1 MNRNREKP
9 LLYIC
14 IYMKRLYLM
23 VIICGIGLTA
33 FSQIS
38 TSTDSLK
45 MALSEATSDTQ
56 KLRILLKLS
65 EYTERN
71 SENVNE
77 LIRYANEAK
86 ILANKIEDD
95 QAYIRALSSQG
106 SALSVAGNKTAGIDT
121 LKLALKL
128 AKNEQSETLIA
139 ECFFAL
145 GAAQEKN
152 KDFKSALGNL
162 EESLALYTN
171 LKDSLSISSVLNNL
185 GIVNF
190 HLGNLPA
197 SLDYYQRSLALKKQI
212 NREDQVVQTYNNI
225 ALVYKNLGNLEKA
238 LLYNKKSMAVK
249 GVIKDTFSL
258 SISYLNLGN
267 IYRQMQQYDSA
278 IMSQKTALKLSEGIK
293 DTVGI
298 AYALYNLG
306 SVYYNQKKYVDSEKA
321 YIDALVLFKKKNSN
335 SLVMACY
342 NSLSIVMRESNNL
355 NKATEYALSA
365 LELAKEFNTKP
376 ELKKIY
382 ETLYNLSKVKGDF
395 ETALMYHEQF
405 TAYSDSLL
413 NQQKIEAIKEL
424 ETNFEI
430 TQRDSKIDLLNKNQE
445 LNTLALSQAK
455 RTKVLLIILSLLLLG
470 ILVVTYRNFKIKNK
484 SEKELSEKNE
494 QLKELNAAKDKF
506 FAIIAHDL
514 RNPLSAFQ
522 SLSTG
527 LAENFKQLSENDL
540 ENYLVNLK
548 KSSEQ
553 LVNLLHNLLQ
563 WALSQTNKLTKNTE
577 LLDINAILQKNIDL
591 LKENAAQK
599 KVSIKSEISTDS
611 TAFGDAHTIDLVF
624 RNLISNAIKFNNP
637 GGDIL
642 IKTLKEGNQLTISII
657 DTGIGMTEDDTKKL
671 FSIVE
676 DTSSIG
682 NSQEK
687 GTGLGLIL
695 CKEFIDKNNGE
706 INVESKIGEGTIF
719 NVILPLTK
727 LDKAA

>member
-1 MNRNREKP
+1 
-9 LLYIC
+9 
-14 IYMKRLYLM
+14 MKRIYLM
-23 VIICGIGLTA
+23 IIICGIGLTG

-38 TSTDSLK
+38 TTTDSLK
-45 MALSEATSDTQ
+45 TALSRSTSDTQ

-65 EYTERN
+65 EYKEGK
-71 SENVNE
+71 SMDANE
-77 LIRYANEAK
+77 SLAFANEAK
-86 ILANKIEDD
+86 LLANKIGDNR
-95 QAYIRALSSQG
+95 AYHRALTLQGNTLSSIG
-106 SALSVAGNKTAGIDT
+106 KSEAGIDT
-121 LKLALKL
+121 LKIALSL
-128 AKNEQSETLIA
+128 IKNTHYDTLIA
-139 ECFFAL
+139 ESYFVL
-145 GAAQEKN
+145 GAAQEKIKN
-152 KDFKSALGNL
+152 FKSALGNF
-162 EESLALYTN
+162 EKSLTHYTN
-171 LKDSLSISSVLNNL
+171 LNDSLSISSVFNYL
-185 GIVNF
+185 GIVHF

-197 SLDYYQRSLALKKQI
+197 SLDYYQQSLALKKQL
-212 NREDQVVQTYNNI
+212 NLEDQLVQTYNNI
-225 ALVYKNLGNLEKA
+225 AMVYKNLGNLEKA

-249 GVIKDTFSL
+249 GVLNDTFSL

-267 IYRQMQQYDSA
+267 IYRQMKQYDSA

-298 AYALYNLG
+298 AYAMYNLG
-306 SVYYNQKKYVDSEKA
+306 SAYYNQKQFVDSEKA
-321 YIDALVLFKKKNSN
+321 YTKALALFKKNNLN

-342 NSLSIVMRESNNL
+342 NSLSIVMREANNL
-355 NKATEYALSA
+355 NKATEYALNA
-365 LELAKEFNTKP
+365 LELAKQFNTKP
-376 ELKKIY
+376 ELKLIY

-430 TQRDSKIDLLNKNQE
+430 TQRDSKIELLNKNHE

-455 RTKVLLIILSLLLLG
+455 RTKVLFIILSLLLLG
-470 ILVVTYRNFKIKNK
+470 ILVVTYRNFKIKKK
-484 SEKELSEKNE
+484 SEKELSEKNN

-563 WALSQTNKLTKNTE
+563 WALSQTNKLTKHTE
-577 LLDINAILQKNIDL
+577 PLDINAILQKNIDL

-599 KVSIKSEISTDS
+599 KVSIKTEISSDS
-611 TAFGDAHTIDLVF
+611 IAFGDAHTIDIVF

-637 GGDIL
+637 GGDIV
-642 IKTLKEGNQLTISII
+642 IKTKKEENQLTISII
-657 DTGIGMTEDDTKKL
+657 DTGIGMTEDDTRKL

-682 NSQEK
+682 NSREK

-706 INVESKIGEGTIF
+706 IMVESKIGEGTIF
-719 NVILPLTK
+719 NVILPLNK